1 MDMNDTGL
9 SVVTLA
15 LVGLVCN
22 VLVGI
27 HDRPGMMSLLYQHL
41 ILGAIYTEIAQVG
54 ALRARQLVGVWSSDG
69 ISFTSFAESVSED
82 I

>member
-27 HDRPGMMSLLYQHL
+27 HDRPGMMSLYQHL
-41 ILGAIYTEIAQVG
+41 VIEAIYT
-54 ALRARQLVGVWSSDG
+54 
-69 ISFTSFAESVSED
+69 F
-82 I
+82 

>member
-41 ILGAIYTEIAQVG
+41 ILGAIYTEIVQVG
-54 ALRARQLVGVWSSDG
+54 ALLAWQLVGVWSSDG